1 MSVSRHHRRKVS
13 TCWSWL
19 MQVMLCNKQPP
30 NPSGLRKHKYLPHA
44 LYISGLTAEGWHW
57 PCSMCLPHSNIQSEW
72 TASVWNMFSWE
83 RENYVIAKLCN
94 DYYLVLKGSNF
105 ASIHLAKIIPQQ
117 MSFLFSNYMATAGMC
132 DPLIKRLRI
141 IGNRTL
147 KDMKC

>member
-1 MSVSRHHRRKVS
+1 MNSLCLEYVLMGERK
-13 TCWSWL
+13 
-19 MQVMLCNKQPP
+19 
-30 NPSGLRKHKYLPHA
+30 LRN
-44 LYISGLTAEGWHW
+44 S
-57 PCSMCLPHSNIQSEW
+57 Q
-72 TASVWNMFSWE
+72 
-83 RENYVIAKLCN
+83 LCN

-141 IGNRTL
+141 IGNHTL